1 MPLPDRHGRV
11 ATRLRLSV
19 TDRCDLRCTYCMPAD
34 PTWLPHSEIL
44 TFEELLRLTRI
55 AVGLGVERVR
65 VTGGEPLVRKDLPT
79 LIRGLHGL
87 EGLKSV
93 SLTTNGT
100 QLKEMAPSLRD
111 AGLST
116 LNVSLDTLNATTFR
130 TLARTDGL
138 DKVLAGIEEADRL
151 GFRLKL
157 NMVVVRGLN
166 DAEIPAFG
174 RLARER
180 GWDIRFI
187 EFMPLD
193 GDRTWNRTKVV
204 PAAEIRAALEAVAPL
219 AAAPSNPSD
228 PARAWRF
235 ADGKGR
241 IGIIASVTEPFCET
255 CDRIRITA
263 DGKIRTCLFATTETD
278 LKTAMRQG
286 ADDETLAEMLAGAVL
301 AKGPGHLINTAR
313 FEQPERAMHAI
324 GG

>member
-1 MPLPDRHGRV
+1 MNLADRHSRV

-34 PTWLPHSEIL
+34 PTWLPKEEVLS
-44 TFEELLRLTRI
+44 FEELLRLTRI
-55 AVGLGVERVR
+55 AVSLGVEKVR
-65 VTGGEPLVRKDLPT
+65 VTGGEPLVRKNLPE
-79 LIRGLHGL
+79 LIRSLHRV

-100 QLKEMAPSLRD
+100 RLAELGKPLWD
-111 AGLST
+111 AGLRS
-116 LNVSLDTLNATTFR
+116 LNVSLDTLNPVTFR

-138 DKVLAGIEEADRL
+138 DRVLAGIEEADRL

-174 RLARER
+174 RLARDR
-180 GWDIRFI
+180 GFDVRFI

-193 GDRTWNRTKVV
+193 GDRTWNRDKVV
-204 PAAEIRAALEAVAPL
+204 PAAEIRAALETVGPL
-219 AAAPSNPSD
+219 EPAASNPSD
-228 PARAWRF
+228 PARAYRF
-235 ADGKGR
+235 RDGKGR
-241 IGIIASVTEPFCET
+241 VGIIASVTEPFCGT

-278 LKTAMRQG
+278 LKTALRKG
-286 ADDETLAEMLAGAVL
+286 ASDEDLAGMLAQAVL
-301 AKGPGHLINTAR
+301 GKGPGHLINTAR
-313 FEQPERAMHAI
+313 FEQPQRAMHAI

>member
-1 MPLPDRHGRV
+1 MRLSDRFGRV

-19 TDRCDLRCTYCMPAD
+19 TDRCDLRCTYCMPED
-34 PTWLPHSEIL
+34 PVWLPKDEVL

-55 AVGLGVERVR
+55 AVSLGVERVR
-65 VTGGEPLVRKDLPT
+65 VTGGEPLVRKHLPDLV
-79 LIRGLHGL
+79 RSLHQV

-100 QLKEMAPSLRD
+100 RLVEMAGPLKA
-111 AGLST
+111 AGLKS
-116 LNVSLDTLNATTFR
+116 LNVSLDTLDPATFR
-130 TLARTDGL
+130 TLARADGL
-138 DKVLAGIEEADRL
+138 DRVLAGIEEADLL

-157 NMVVVRGLN
+157 NMVVVRNLN

-174 RLARER
+174 RLARDR
-180 GWDIRFI
+180 GWDVRFI

-193 GDRTWNRTKVV
+193 GDRTWNRDKVV
-204 PAAEIRAALEAVAPL
+204 AASEIRAALETVAPL
-219 AAAPSNPSD
+219 EAAPSHASD

-235 ADGKGR
+235 KDGKGKV
-241 IGIIASVTEPFCET
+241 GIIASVTEPFCGT

-278 LKTAMRQG
+278 LKAAMRGG
-286 ADDETLAEMLAGAVL
+286 ASDDILAGMLAGAVL
-301 AKGPGHLINTAR
+301 AKGPGHLINTTR